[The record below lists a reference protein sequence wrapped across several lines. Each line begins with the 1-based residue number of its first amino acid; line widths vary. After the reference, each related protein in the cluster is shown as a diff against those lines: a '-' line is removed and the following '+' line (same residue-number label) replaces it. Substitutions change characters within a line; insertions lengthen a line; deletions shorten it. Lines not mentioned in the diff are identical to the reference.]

1 MKSLCL
7 MLFFFPLQSVLKNM
21 KPELET
27 SPDNVLLNFLS
38 KETPRAPTAC
48 EGETGETLNHLDKV
62 WRKMSLINCSFFSSG
77 MNMISF
83 MGHAISFNL
92 FYYQTC
98 LSVLIFFKKMLV
110 IFFNF

>member
-7 MLFFFPLQSVLKNM
+7 ILFLSLQSVLENM

-27 SPDNVLLNFLS
+27 SPDNVMLNFLS

-48 EGETGETLNHLDKV
+48 EAETGETLNHLDKV
-62 WRKMSLINCSFFSSG
+62 WRKMSLINCSFLSSG

-92 FYYQTC
+92 FYDRTC
-98 LSVLIFFKKMLV
+98 LSVLIFFLMLV